1 MRNIIKLAVSMT
13 LLATQVNVP
22 QLNFGNVAA
31 AAQPS
36 APAVGVYEVKLNIN
50 NPSPVTIVAPS
61 KPSYDIDVL
70 QPLHA
75 DQTAEAAQQAQAEQA
90 AAAAKAAEWARLER
104 EEATVVA
111 LVPGTHTD
119 WMAAA
124 GIASSDYGYVDYII
138 GRESGWGVT
147 KCNHEGSGA
156 YGLGQALP
164 ASKMARFGSDYLTS
178 PVTQLKW
185 ANAYAVGKYGSW
197 ASAYSH
203 WLLDHSW

>member
-22 QLNFGNVAA
+22 QVNFGNVAA

-36 APAVGVYEVKLNIN
+36 ATVAGVYEVKLNMN
-50 NPSPVTIVAPS
+50 TASPVTIVAPT
-61 KPSYDIDVL
+61 KPDYNTDVL
-70 QPLHA
+70 APLRAAQATEAA
-75 DQTAEAAQQAQAEQA
+75 DAVEAARARVAAEAAAR
-90 AAAAKAAEWARLER
+90 ARLR
-104 EEATVVA
+104 RAVVLVAA
-111 LVPGTHTD
+111 LVPGSHTD

-138 GRESGWGVT
+138 GHESGWGVT
-147 KCNHEGSGA
+147 KSNRAGSGA

-164 ASKMARFGSDYLTS
+164 ATKMARFGSDYLTN
-178 PVTQLKW
+178 PVTQLQW

-197 ASAYSH
+197 ANAYSH
-203 WLLDHSW
+203 WLARHSW